1 MIIIMSLSTVTNLAD
16 LFDPGSFDVILS
28 MAVNFLCVLIHIL
41 IKINIPQKVVGLGHL
56 VGGEGGWLRVWGCK
70 PVGHLGGGVGA
81 KQSIQRNPLQ
91 LKDQHHVVIIN
102 NNNN

>member
-1 MIIIMSLSTVTNLAD
+1 MVTNLVD

-28 MAVNFLCVLIHIL
+28 MAVNFLCLFIRI
-41 IKINIPQKVVGLGHL
+41 IININTPQKVVGLGHL
-56 VGGEGGWLRVWGCK
+56 VGGGGGGWSRGGANQWDTWG
-70 PVGHLGGGVGA
+70 VGMGA

-102 NNNN
+102 NNN